1 MSSLTA
7 SAAASPGGS
16 LRIRFLRKLRTI
28 HGWIGLWGA
37 LMGLCIGFSGILLNH
52 RSILPLP
59 VTLLEKTSVQ
69 LPVPMEARADPK
81 QLAAWLQQN
90 HGVPARNPP
99 GIKVEKSSKVL
110 FDGRE
115 LEIPERWLLSFA
127 EPRRNYSAEY
137 YPGAGLVKLDKQDA
151 GLLGTLTRLHKG
163 SGANVLWVLLID
175 SIGGALIL
183 LCLSGLMLWTRL
195 EWPRSSGLAVGLGAV
210 GLATSW
216 FLYYGL

>member
-1 MSSLTA
+1 MSNPTA
-7 SAAASPGGS
+7 TPAAGGGT
-16 LRIRFLRKLRTI
+16 RIRFLRKLRAI

-37 LMGLCIGFSGILLNH
+37 LMGLGMGISGILLNH

-59 VTLLEKTSVQ
+59 VTLMEKSSVQ
-69 LPVPMEARADPK
+69 LPVPVEARATPQ
-81 QLAAWLQQN
+81 QLAAWLQSA
-90 HGVPARNPP
+90 HGVPARNEP
-99 GIKVEKSSKVL
+99 GIKVEKAGKVL

-163 SGANVLWVLLID
+163 SGTNALWVLLID
-175 SIGGALIL
+175 TIGGALIL
-183 LCLSGLMLWTRL
+183 LSLSGLLLWTRL
-195 EWPRSSGLAVGLGAV
+195 EWPRTSGLVVGLGAI
-210 GLATSW
+210 GLAAVW
-216 FLYYGL
+216 FLNFGL